1 MRAFIAIELPEAVKE
16 SLLSIRERLRRSGAK
31 ASWVHPENMHLT
43 LRFLGEA
50 DQAAIEKIS
59 SVLEEAYQTCG
70 PLTLAVQGLGG
81 FPNRRKPS
89 VVWAGMEV
97 CSGDLAIIQAHA
109 ERAARAAGFPPEEKA
124 FHPHITLARI
134 RDHRAVGRLPETLEA
149 GQSYYGGEFAAANV
163 SLFSSELRPGGPVYR
178 RLREFSLS

>member
-1 MRAFIAIELPEAVKE
+1 MRAFIAIELPEAIKD
-16 SLLSIRERLRRSGAK
+16 SLMSIRERLRHSGAK

-50 DQAAIEKIS
+50 DQDAVNKIS
-59 SVLEEAYQTCG
+59 SLLEEAYHACG

-97 CSGDLAIIQAHA
+97 RSGDLSAIQAHA
-109 ERAARAAGFPPEEKA
+109 EHAAQTAGLPPEEKA

-134 RDHRAVGRLPETLEA
+134 RDHQALGRLPETLEA
-149 GQSYYGGEFAAANV
+149 AQTYYGGEFTASVV

-178 RLREFSLS
+178 RLREFSLT